1 MPIIIGKSTRVVET
15 DCLSIDEL
23 VGNVASNEDTLS
35 IARVIVNAPTSEPWL
50 NLGYDEWICVLK
62 GKIEMNFGDGEV
74 LLVETGQTCFV
85 AKGERFRPVF
95 PEGGTEYIP
104 ICFPAFKPSRCV
116 REEEEGSVV
125 AAKLAELHSNGKT
138 AAAASKST
146 TDDSEKLY
154 HMCEKALWEK
164 AIADGEAYYPPT
176 FEADDYFTHATAV
189 PLRLMETANHF
200 YTASVGEWI
209 CIELSN
215 AALKKAGVVTR
226 FEEPKPVG
234 DQPVEDTWSE
244 WRCPHIFGGIPA
256 QAAGVV
262 TKTFPMKRDEAG
274 NFLVIEG
281 LTDV

>member
-1 MPIIIGKSTRVVET
+1 MPKIIGKSTRVVET
-15 DCLSIDEL
+15 DCFGIDEL

-35 IARVIVNAPTSEPWL
+35 VARVIVNSPTSEPWL
-50 NLGYDEWICVLK
+50 NLDYDEWICVLK
-62 GKIEMNFGDGEV
+62 VKIEMHYGDDQV
-74 LLVETGQTCFV
+74 LLVEAGQTCFV

-95 PEGGTEYIP
+95 PVGETEYIP
-104 ICFPAFKPSRCV
+104 ICLPAFKPSRCV
-116 REEEEGSVV
+116 REEEGDSTV
-125 AAKLAELHSNGKT
+125 AAKLAELHSNGKSPEAT
-138 AAAASKST
+138 TTTT
-146 TDDSEKLY
+146 TDDAETLY

-176 FEADDYFTHATAV
+176 FEADNYFTHATAV

-215 AALKKAGVVTR
+215 AAMKKAGVVTR

-234 DQPVEDTWSE
+234 DQPVDDKWSE

-256 QAAGVV
+256 AAAGVV
-262 TKTFPMKRDEAG
+262 TKTYPMKRDEAG
-274 NFLVIEG
+274 TFLAIEG